1 MRLFSFLS
9 LLFASCASMSGGKGP
24 EAVGVVVITDVGE
37 TRGAILDGRPFRA
50 IDMTDA
56 YLLLTSDNLVDMLE
70 LDAPEDWPDAARDA
84 WKTGAAACRAKGVRP
99 PWSDSEDATRCADA
113 LGPSVL
119 HRLARARGASLLMVV
134 EDDAR
139 DADKP
144 VAQRKVRVLSSTPS
158 ANDARVVFGTRDKVT
173 ALLDELWAGG
183 GRDTFTNQPS
193 LPQPAR
199 PEDDVTSTGGFQPFD
214 VIAVSGCVRPM
225 PVSLDVSP
233 PDIAMSNMIE
243 HAWSRMQSSV
253 RTGPATTCV
262 VRAVEVWDG
271 AQGKK
276 VIEGSL
282 DCVDLPVAHKTMT
295 RTKSLAND
303 VANVAKELVDGVA
316 FDACKQR

>member
-1 MRLFSFLS
+1 M
-9 LLFASCASMSGGKGP
+9 SCASLSGGSKGP
-24 EAVGVVVITDVGE
+24 EAVGVVVITDVAE
-37 TRGAILDGRPFRA
+37 TRGALLEGRPFRA

-56 YLLLTSDNLVDMLE
+56 YLLLTSDNLVDMLD

-84 WKTGAAACRAKGVRP
+84 WRTGAAACRAKGVRP
-99 PWSDSEDATRCADA
+99 PWRDSDVAKECADA

-134 EDDAR
+134 DDDER

-144 VAQRKVRVLSSTPS
+144 VAQRNVRVVASTPS
-158 ANDARVVFGTRDKVT
+158 ANDARVVFGARDKVS

-183 GRDTFTNQPS
+183 GRDMFMNQPS

-199 PEDDVTSTGGFQPFD
+199 PEEDVTSTGGFQPFD
-214 VIAVSGCVRPM
+214 VVAVGGCVRPM

-243 HAWSRMQSSV
+243 HAWSRMQASA

-271 AQGKK
+271 AQSKK

-282 DCVDLPVAHKTMT
+282 DCADLPVARKTLA
-295 RTKSLAND
+295 RTSSLAND
-303 VANVAKELVDGVA
+303 VANVAKALVDTVA
-316 FDACKQR
+316 FDGCKQR